1 MAYQILNIS
10 KIVQEDNL
18 DLNEEQLQAY
28 FDSTELNY
36 YYFDSYEGD
45 SDIFSVLLEEKGE
58 LGCEDIRIIKLIEA

>member
-36 YYFDSYEGD
+36 MR
-45 SDIFSVLLEEKGE
+45 
-58 LGCEDIRIIKLIEA
+58 C